1 MSTGME
7 ERRVAICNPMGIH
20 ARAAA
25 QFASLSSK
33 FESEILVRFRD
44 MEVDGKS
51 IMGVMMLAA
60 ALDSELLIT
69 AIGIDADAAVME
81 LASLVQSG
89 FGEIVEIQ

>member
-1 MSTGME
+1 MAEQKVSI
-7 ERRVAICNPMGIH
+7 RNLMGLH

-25 QFASLSSK
+25 KFVRLSST

-60 ALDSELLIT
+60 TPGSELLISACGT
-69 AIGIDADAAVME
+69 DEDAAVAE
-81 LASLVQSG
+81 LADLVRTG
-89 FGEIVEIQ
+89 FGEMS

>member
-1 MSTGME
+1 MAEQKVSI
-7 ERRVAICNPMGIH
+7 RNLMGLH

-25 QFASLSSK
+25 KFVRLSSK

-60 ALDSELLIT
+60 TPGSELLIS
-69 AIGIDADAAVME
+69 ARGSDEDAAVAE
-81 LASLVQSG
+81 LAELVRTG
-89 FGEIVEIQ
+89 FGEMS

>member
-1 MSTGME
+1 MAEQKVSI
-7 ERRVAICNPMGIH
+7 RNLMGLH

-25 QFASLSSK
+25 KFVRLSST

-60 ALDSELLIT
+60 TPGSELLISACGT
-69 AIGIDADAAVME
+69 DEDAAVAE
-81 LASLVQSG
+81 LADLVRTG
-89 FGEIVEIQ
+89 FGELS

>member
-1 MSTGME
+1 MAE
-7 ERRVAICNPMGIH
+7 QRVSISNQMGLH

-25 QFASLSSK
+25 RFVRLSSK

-60 ALDSELLIT
+60 TPGSELLISACGSDEDT
-69 AIGIDADAAVME
+69 AVAE
-81 LASLVQSG
+81 LADLVRTG
-89 FGEIVEIQ
+89 FGEIT

>member
-1 MSTGME
+1 MA
-7 ERRVAICNPMGIH
+7 ERTVVLTHPMGLH

-25 QFASLSSK
+25 GFVRLSSR

-60 ALDSELLIT
+60 TPGSELLI
-69 AIGIDADAAVME
+69 AASGSDEDAAVAE
-81 LASLVQSG
+81 LAALVQTD
-89 FGEIVEIQ
+89 FGEKE

>member
-1 MSTGME
+1 MA
-7 ERRVAICNPMGIH
+7 ERTVVIASPMGLH

-25 QFASLSSK
+25 AFVRLASR

-60 ALDSELLIT
+60 TPGSELLI
-69 AIGIDADAAVME
+69 AANGADEEAAVAE
-81 LASLVQSG
+81 LEALVQSD
-89 FGEIVEIQ
+89 FGERK

>member
-1 MSTGME
+1 MAEQKVSI
-7 ERRVAICNPMGIH
+7 RNLMGLH

-25 QFASLSSK
+25 KFVRLSSK

-60 ALDSELLIT
+60 TPGSELLIS
-69 AIGIDADAAVME
+69 ACGPDEDAAVAE
-81 LASLVQSG
+81 LADLVRTG
-89 FGEIVEIQ
+89 FGEMS

>member
-1 MSTGME
+1 MAE
-7 ERRVAICNPMGIH
+7 QRVIISNQMGFH

-25 QFASLSSK
+25 KFVRLSSK

-60 ALDSELLIT
+60 TPGSELQIS
-69 AIGIDADAAVME
+69 ASGSDEDVAVAD
-81 LASLVQSG
+81 LVDLVRTG
-89 FGEIVEIQ
+89 FGEKT

>member
-1 MSTGME
+1 MAEQKVSI
-7 ERRVAICNPMGIH
+7 RNLMGLH

-25 QFASLSSK
+25 KFVRLSSK

-60 ALDSELLIT
+60 TPGSEILIN
-69 AIGIDADAAVME
+69 ACGSDEEAAVAE
-81 LASLVQSG
+81 LADLVRTG
-89 FGEIVEIQ
+89 FGEMS

>member
-1 MSTGME
+1 MAE
-7 ERRVAICNPMGIH
+7 QKAIVNNKMGLH

-25 QFASLSSK
+25 KFVRLSSK

-60 ALDSELLIT
+60 TPGSEVRIT
-69 AIGIDADAAVME
+69 ASGADAEAAAQA
-81 LASLVQSG
+81 LADLVRTG
-89 FGEIVEIQ
+89 FGETP

>member
-1 MSTGME
+1 MAEQKVSI
-7 ERRVAICNPMGIH
+7 RNLMGLH

-25 QFASLSSK
+25 KFVRLSSK

-60 ALDSELLIT
+60 TPGSELLIS
-69 AIGIDADAAVME
+69 ACGPDEDVAVAE
-81 LASLVQSG
+81 LADLVRTG
-89 FGEIVEIQ
+89 FGEMS